1 MGKPKTEK
9 EVKAEVAKLKEMKP
23 FVRQFT
29 AFGDSNHDKMDCE
42 IQALEEDMDEDQ
54 TYDEW
59 PEDEADMEKRSAAQ
73 YAINWREGDEEE
85 SPSEGWKMLDSRN
98 QKADKKTKK

>member
-1 MGKPKTEK
+1 MGKPKTDK
-9 EVKAEVAKLKEMKP
+9 EVKAEIAALKEMKP

-29 AFGDSNHDKMDCE
+29 AFGDNNHDKMDCE

-73 YAINWREGDEEE
+73 YAIAWRNGDEDE
-85 SPSEGWKMLDSRN
+85 SPSEGWKPLDSRT
-98 QKADKKTKK
+98 KADKKTK